1 MSHRWGGVQRVGVL
15 PCRGACRLAHRACML
30 STAPCRDY
38 WQEQLG
44 QWGPV
49 MAGALFGAGAACCGH
64 TVQQQAAVFQP
75 DACSPLPCNA
85 HRPSATN
92 IALPGHSARLV
103 VLGRRAGAPEGGGG
117 RALPLQLQLARH
129 R

>member
-1 MSHRWGGVQRVGVL
+1 MSHGRGGVQRVGVL

-30 STAPCRDY
+30 STGPCRDY

-64 TVQQQAAVFQP
+64 TVQQQDAVFNLMR
-75 DACSPLPCNA
+75 APLCHAMLTGLPPPMMHA
-85 HRPSATN
+85 AT
-92 IALPGHSARLV
+92 GARLV